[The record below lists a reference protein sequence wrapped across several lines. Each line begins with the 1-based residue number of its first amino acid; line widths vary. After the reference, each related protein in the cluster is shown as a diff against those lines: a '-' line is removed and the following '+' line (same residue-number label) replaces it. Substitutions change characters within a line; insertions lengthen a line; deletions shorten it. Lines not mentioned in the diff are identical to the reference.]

1 MPALSLRASIPRRR
15 IACHSSDT
23 AGLVSYQS
31 LGISIEDEFELRH
44 EPAYRTRTGWMP
56 LISHDMGNVA
66 NPRILGYGGRD
77 TNPSS
82 LVVDDFACE
91 IWEMRFDGSF
101 GGQNHLL
108 PGTTI
113 ADR

>member
-56 LISHDMGNVA
+56 LISHDIGTLKIPEFLDMVA
-66 NPRILGYGGRD
+66 
-77 TNPSS
+77 
-82 LVVDDFACE
+82 E
-91 IWEMRFDGSF
+91 IQTLRAWLSMTLRARFGKCALMDHSVGK
-101 GGQNHLL
+101 
-108 PGTTI
+108 TI
-113 ADR
+113 AALDYHSG